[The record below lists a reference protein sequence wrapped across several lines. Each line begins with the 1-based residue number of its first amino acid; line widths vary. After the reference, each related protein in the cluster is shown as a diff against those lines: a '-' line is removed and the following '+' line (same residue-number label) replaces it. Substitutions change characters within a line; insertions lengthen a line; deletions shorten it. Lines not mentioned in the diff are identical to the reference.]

1 VSRLSARLLRLL
13 IPFIPRYSLILL
25 VLVLWIVPFA
35 GRARAERL
43 PITAYGTADGLPGA
57 WVTEVVRDS
66 RGFIWFGT
74 RDGLS
79 RFDGVRFVN
88 YGVEHGL
95 ADPTVNDVIESRTG
109 GLWVGTNGGGM
120 CHLAANAPPPERAS
134 RGGPPLFECVSPG
147 DDGFAGRVNSLHEDR
162 DGKIWVGTDG
172 GLFRLDPLRRPYQ
185 FEHVTLPTH
194 LSQPMVMNRNAGI
207 SQIIADGQG
216 GLWIGSAR
224 GLVHRRGDGV
234 IRAYPLPSAMTPE
247 RQPGP
252 VTRLLVDRGNRLWIG
267 LIGGLMVIRPATG
280 AVSGGTGGTQAVRE
294 VTQPF
299 DPYDPRG
306 AITLQLPEA
315 PGERLWI
322 PMARAARLGLV
333 RGLFAASDGS
343 VWGGTTAGLLRIDI
357 GDRTAAMRIYTTA
370 HGLVSA
376 DIRGVAEDYD
386 GNLWLA
392 STGAMKLTRRGF
404 ITYTTADGLGDTAVN
419 GIFETRAG
427 VLTVVSGDWV
437 LNTLDG
443 DRFRSLQF
451 RMPPRAVRPW
461 GSQTAVL
468 DRTNHWWLLS
478 LPRLWRLPPFT
489 TLNDLDRPLP
499 SPLRPE
505 DVSAGVTEPTF
516 RLFESRTGDLW
527 FGLFAYGR
535 VVRWEKA
542 TGRKRLYTAA
552 DGLPI
557 DLPTSFGEDARGEIW
572 IGFRAGRVAR
582 LRNER
587 FTVFAAEQ
595 QVPAGEITAI
605 HADAAGRLW
614 LGSSRGGLARVDDPS
629 AATPTFQRYT
639 TADGL
644 GSNNIRGL
652 VSDSDGRIYAS
663 TARGV
668 DRIDPSAGHVRHY
681 TTVDGLAPGLA
692 TSTYRDSH
700 GRLWFGTTH
709 GLSRLD
715 PSSQPAAVPPPVWI
729 GSLRIAG
736 SPRYTSHLGER
747 TIAPLTL
754 EPNENQVS
762 VEFFGLTFAMGE
774 SLRYQYRLE
783 GADTEWTGPTPET
796 SVHYSALAP
805 GDYRF
810 VVRAMSAD
818 GLVSTQAAT
827 IPFTVR
833 PPLWQRTWFRLLI
846 LIAIGLA
853 ATLAYRLRVARLLEL
868 ERVRTRIASDLHD
881 DIGSNLSRMAIL
893 SEVAKRQ
900 IGDSAP
906 EPARHLTEIAE
917 SARTL
922 IDSMSDIVWSIDPRH
937 DDLGSVIVRVRA
949 FASEIFAA
957 SGVKWTCVAP
967 PDLDRISLRP
977 DARRHLLL
985 LLKEGVT
992 NIARHA
998 QATHARLRVEVDGSQ
1013 LTADLSDD
1021 GRGFTLGEE
1030 PPPAARGGHGRSSM
1044 RWRAAELGGT
1054 LRTISAPG
1062 AGTHITVTVPVRGPA
1077 LRPAP
1082 APSHAHAMPEPGDVR
1097 QDRG

>member
-1 VSRLSARLLRLL
+1 M
-13 IPFIPRYSLILL
+13 
-25 VLVLWIVPFA
+25 LWGVPPLA
-35 GRARAERL
+35 GVARAERL
-43 PITAYGTADGLPGA
+43 PITTYGTADGLPGA

-95 ADPTVNDVIESRTG
+95 ADPTVNDVIESRAG
-109 GLWVGTNGGGM
+109 GLWIGTNGGGM
-120 CHLAANAPPPERAS
+120 CHLAADAPPPRAAPD
-134 RGGPPLFECVSPG
+134 GPSLFECVSPG
-147 DDGFAGRVNSLHEDR
+147 DDGFANRVNALHEDR
-162 DGKIWVGTDG
+162 DGTIWVGTDG
-172 GLFRLDPLRRPYQ
+172 GLFRLDPQRRPYQ
-185 FEHVTLPTH
+185 FERVPVPSAQ
-194 LSQPMVMNRNAGI
+194 LSRPMVMNRTAGI
-207 SQIIADGQG
+207 SRIVADGHG
-216 GLWIGSAR
+216 GLWIGTVR
-224 GLVHRRGDGV
+224 GLLHRGGDGV
-234 IRAYPLPSAMTPE
+234 IRAYPLPSGKTPGRE
-247 RQPGP
+247 PEPEPGP
-252 VTRLLVDRGNRLWIG
+252 VTQLLIDRGNRLWIG
-267 LIGGLMVIRPATG
+267 LTGGLMVTRPVVGGG
-280 AVSGGTGGTQAVRE
+280 ADSISAGVISGKQDGRE
-294 VTQPF
+294 IVQPF
-299 DPYDPRG
+299 DPLDHTRG
-306 AITLQLPEA
+306 AVTLQLPQA

-322 PMARAARLGLV
+322 PMAGAASQGLV
-333 RGLFAASDGS
+333 RALFEASDGS
-343 VWGGTTAGLLRIDI
+343 IWVATTRGLLHIEID
-357 GDRTAAMRIYTTA
+357 GNRGPTAAMRSFTTA

-376 DIRGVAEDYD
+376 DVRGVAEDRD

-392 STGAMKLTRRGF
+392 STGAMKLTRHGF
-404 ITYTTADGLGDTAVN
+404 VTYTTADGLGDITIH

-427 VLTVVSGDWV
+427 VLSVASGDWV
-437 LNTLDG
+437 LNALDG
-443 DRFRSLQF
+443 DRFRSLQL
-451 RMPPRAVRPW
+451 RMPAGAIRSW

-468 DRTNHWWLLS
+468 DNADRWWLLS
-478 LPRLWRLPPFT
+478 MPELWRLPASA
-489 TLNDLDRPLP
+489 TLNALDRPLP
-499 SPLRPE
+499 PPVRPDELSP
-505 DVSAGVTEPTF
+505 GVTEPIH
-516 RLFESRTGDLW
+516 RLFQSRAGDLW
-527 FGLFAYGR
+527 FGLSAYGR
-535 VVRWEKA
+535 VVRWEPA
-542 TGRKRLYTAA
+542 SGRKRLYTEA
-552 DGLPI
+552 DGLPV
-557 DLPTSFGEDARGEIW
+557 DSPTAFGEDARGELW
-572 IGFRAGRVAR
+572 IGFRTGRVAR

-595 QVPAGEITAI
+595 QVPSGVITAI
-605 HADAAGRLW
+605 HADTAGRLW
-614 LGSSRGGLARVDDPS
+614 IGSTRGGLARVDDPS
-629 AATPTFQRYT
+629 APTPAFRRYT

-644 GSNNIRGL
+644 GSNNIRCL
-652 VSDSDGRIYAS
+652 TSDRDGAIYAG

-668 DRIDPSAGHVRHY
+668 DRIDPAAGHIRHY

-692 TSTYRDSH
+692 TSAYRDAR

-715 PSSQPAAVPPPVWI
+715 PSSPPAPVPPPVWI
-729 GSLRIAG
+729 GALRIAG
-736 SPRYTSHLGER
+736 SPRHTAHLGER

-754 EPNENQVS
+754 EPNENQVD
-762 VEFFGLTFAMGE
+762 VEFFGLSFAMGE

-783 GADTEWTGPTPET
+783 GADTEWNGPTPET

-810 VVRAMSAD
+810 VVRALSAD

-833 PPLWQRTWFRLLI
+833 PPLWQRAWFRLLV

-906 EPARHLTEIAE
+906 EPARHLTEIAD

-949 FASEIFAA
+949 FASEIFDAN
-957 SGVKWTCVAP
+957 GVKWTCVAP
-967 PDLDRISLRP
+967 PDLDRVSLRP

-985 LLKEGVT
+985 LLKEGVN

-998 QATHARLRVEVDGSQ
+998 QATRARLRIEVDGSQ
-1013 LTADLSDD
+1013 LVADLSDD
-1021 GRGFTLGEE
+1021 GRGFDVGEE

-1044 RWRAAELGGT
+1044 RWRAAELRGT
-1054 LRTISAPG
+1054 MRTISAPG
-1062 AGTHITVTVPVRGPA
+1062 AGTHITLTVP
-1077 LRPAP
+1077 LR
-1082 APSHAHAMPEPGDVR
+1082 
-1097 QDRG
+1097 